1 LKTVGYVNSYRLQE
15 IERSLEIKIQK
26 EKIQEFCIKH
36 DFELLKIYEEP
47 QESRPDYKPELI
59 KLINDASK
67 KEFERVIILKFD
79 KLGLDDTMKTW
90 VIGELKKYKVETYSL
105 TESIIQL
112 KSIQSGT
119 SKAEKIRIKV
129 RDIPSLPEI
138 VTKVMEIVQDPRSS
152 ASQLSRIISHD
163 PGLTTRVLR
172 LVNSAYYGFPRQ
184 ISSIQQAVTI
194 LGFTTMRGLVLSSSI
209 FKIFSPKND
218 LIKMLD
224 YKKFWK
230 HCLVS
235 AISSKKINNYL
246 QLSEQEDIFSAAI
259 LHDIGKII
267 LDQYD
272 HENYTLVL
280 QEVSNPLLSQKLL
293 AAEEKYCEISHQNI
307 GYMIAEGWNLPESLS
322 EVIRHHHDPMNSP
335 ENMKLTSI
343 VHIGNIFSH
352 IALDLNNL
360 DVNLFDKEALNYLGL
375 NEDDLLTINA
385 EIIEE
390 IEKIGDLES
399 FFRLN

>member
-1 LKTVGYVNSYRLQE
+1 LKTVGYINSYRLQE

-26 EKIQEFCIKH
+26 EKIQEFCRQH

-47 QESRPDYKPELI
+47 VESRTDYKPELI

-67 KEFERVIILKFD
+67 KEFEQVIILKFGKFGPD
-79 KLGLDDTMKTW
+79 NTMRTW
-90 VIGELKKYKVETYSL
+90 VISELKKYKVETYSL
-105 TESIIQL
+105 TESKIQIEEIPS
-112 KSIQSGT
+112 SI
-119 SKAEKIRIKV
+119 SKAERIRIRV

-138 VTKVMEIVQDPRSS
+138 VTKVMQLVQDPRSS

-218 LIKMLD
+218 LIKTLD

-230 HCLVS
+230 HSLIS

-246 QLSEQEDIFSAAI
+246 QFNEEDDIFSAAI

-272 HENYTLVL
+272 HENYILAL
-280 QEVSNPLLSQKLL
+280 REAPNPLCSHEVLV
-293 AAEEKYCEISHQNI
+293 AEEKHCEISHQNI
-307 GYMIAEGWNLPESLS
+307 GYVVAEGWNLPESLS
-322 EVIRHHHDPMNSP
+322 EVIRYHHDPMSSL
-335 ENMKLTSI
+335 ENRKLTSI
-343 VHIGNIFSH
+343 VYLGNIFSH
-352 IALDLNNL
+352 IVLDLNIF
-360 DVNLFDKEALNYLGL
+360 DINLFDNGALNYLGL
-375 NEDDLLTINA
+375 NEDDLLAINA

-390 IEKIGDLES
+390 IENIGDLES
-399 FFRLN
+399 FFK